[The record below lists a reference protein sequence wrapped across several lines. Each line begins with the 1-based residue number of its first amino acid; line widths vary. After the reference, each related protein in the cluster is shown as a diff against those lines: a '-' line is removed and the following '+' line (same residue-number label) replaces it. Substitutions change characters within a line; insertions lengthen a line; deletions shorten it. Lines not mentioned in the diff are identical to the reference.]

1 MQEVLPWPVFLS
13 EAGSEV
19 HSYSTYGLVLHSDV
33 PLPELFPE
41 GGTKAPDAIVQ
52 IGTVGRY
59 PPEGSS
65 TRGCFLATE
74 EEAYFHWA
82 EYGTYLVRNGTTILV
97 EPSGQAEE
105 RMLRLVILG
114 VAMGVL
120 LHQRGILTLHAS
132 AVRIHG
138 EVVAF
143 VANKKGGK
151 STTAAALHALGHA
164 VVADDIVAVDT
175 TCQQSSVIPG
185 FPQLKIWPDV
195 AEALGK
201 PVEEMAR
208 LHPKLNKLAHV
219 TDYDFPLLPLPLK
232 RIYILRQDSL
242 RSSERVETQSIFLE
256 LMRHSYAVRF
266 LGSVGATPS
275 HFQRIMKVAN
285 HVPVSVLNRPALL
298 GELPDLAR
306 WIEQQ
311 AMTPEMADAQ

>member
-1 MQEVLPWPVFLS
+1 VLFQRSWRVPLQ
-13 EAGSEV
+13 GDTEV
-19 HSYSTYGLVLHSDV
+19 HCYNTYGLTLHSEI
-33 PLPELFPE
+33 PLPELLSE
-41 GGTKAPDAIVQ
+41 DGTESPDAVIQ
-52 IGTVGRY
+52 FGSVGRY
-59 PPEGSS
+59 PIQPNSS
-65 TRGCFLATE
+65 RGCFLATS
-74 EEAYFHWA
+74 EEAFFHWP
-82 EYGTYLVRNGTTILV
+82 EYGTYLVKEGRTILV
-97 EPSGQAEE
+97 EPSPQADE

-132 AVRIHG
+132 AVCIHG
-138 EVVAF
+138 AVVAF

-175 TCQQSSVIPG
+175 TCEEASRVIPG

-195 AEALGK
+195 AKALGK
-201 PVEEMAR
+201 PVEEMPR
-208 LHPKLNKLAHV
+208 LHPKLNKLAHL
-219 TDYDFPLLPLPLK
+219 TDHDFPLFPLPLK
-232 RIYILRQDSL
+232 RIYILREHSV
-242 RSSERVETQSIFLE
+242 RSSERVQTQSVFLE

-285 HVPVSVLNRPALL
+285 HVPISVLNRPTHLE
-298 GELPDLAR
+298 ELQDLAR

-311 AMTPEMADAQ
+311 AMAPEMANAR

>member
-1 MQEVLPWPVFLS
+1 M
-13 EAGSEV
+13 
-19 HSYSTYGLVLHSDV
+19 

-41 GGTKAPDAIVQ
+41 DGTRAPNATIQ

-59 PPEGSS
+59 PPEGSC

-82 EYGTYLVRNGTTILV
+82 EYGTYLVRKGTTIIV
-97 EPSGQAEE
+97 EPSSLAEE

-138 EVVAF
+138 EVIAF

-164 VVADDIVAVDT
+164 VVADDIVAIDT
-175 TCQQSSVIPG
+175 TCEEPRVIPG

-201 PVEEMAR
+201 TVEEMPQ
-208 LHPKLNKLAHV
+208 LHPKVNKLAHS
-219 TDYDFPLLPLPLK
+219 TYRDFPMLPLPLK
-232 RIYILRQDSL
+232 RIYILREDSVM
-242 RSSERVETQSIFLE
+242 SCGRVETQSVFLE

-298 GELPDLAR
+298 RELPDLAR